1 MNKVK
6 NLLANF
12 PVRIGIVFQSI
23 GNLFFMLGCK
33 LHIKFKTESGLKL
46 QRLEKRAK
54 EVMQELQGH
63 IPPTQP
69 TQTVQAPKQSSKLF
83 NAIKGEN
90 NG

>member
-1 MNKVK
+1 MNKLK

-12 PVRIGIVFQSI
+12 PVRVGIVFQAI

-63 IPPTQP
+63 TPPQT
-69 TQTVQAPKQSSKLF
+69 TQTAQAPKQSSKLF
-83 NAIKGEN
+83 NAIKGPN